1 MSEAD
6 DVDAANRPR
15 MSEASLADKFDG
27 YVWNKACQKMGRP
40 EKSLNDYQQES
51 GNKITAWER
60 QLESI
65 DDNATREKTQV
76 RNKIAA
82 LKSRLNAKA
91 NKCESLSKDLAGY
104 QSNLKEFIK
113 ILSCTKV
120 QQAT

>member
-1 MSEAD
+1 
-6 DVDAANRPR
+6 
-15 MSEASLADKFDG
+15 
-27 YVWNKACQKMGRP
+27 MGRP
-40 EKSLNDYQQES
+40 EKSLDDYQQES
-51 GNKITAWER
+51 ENKIAAWE
-60 QLESI
+60 LELENI
-65 DDNATREKTQV
+65 DAGAIKEKTQV

-82 LKSRLNAKA
+82 LRSRLNAKA